1 MRLMVST
8 ETSNTPI
15 LDTVA
20 SEPERQRRSGFLA
33 KMRWEFAEYWFAYL
47 LIFPSFLLLAA
58 LIAYPVANTFI
69 SSFSHVDPIGRV
81 ISFGTLDNF
90 RKLRADPVLGQVLR
104 QTAIYTFTSVGITTV
119 VGFILAL
126 LLNQDFPGRTLAKVL
141 LLLSWAAPLS
151 VTAILWRWIFH
162 GQLGAF
168 NYVLSRLGLIS
179 DYRVWLA
186 EPRTAMAAA
195 IYVEIWSSIPFVT
208 ITLLAGIQSVPREVY
223 DAAKMDGATAW
234 REFWDM
240 TLPLMKAVTFI
251 ATLLSVIY
259 AFNSF
264 TIIWILTKGNPANR
278 TDIIVTYL
286 YKLAFVNL
294 DFGAASALAV
304 FTFAILI
311 VFSIAYSR
319 LYLGRRPG

>member
-1 MRLMVST
+1 MVST
-8 ETSNTPI
+8 GTSNRP
-15 LDTVA
+15 L
-20 SEPERQRRSGFLA
+20 SEEIAAGPAQRRRRGGLQ
-33 KMRWEFAEYWFAYL
+33 RWREEVADYWFAYL
-47 LIFPSFLLLAA
+47 LVLPSFLLITA
-58 LIAYPVANTFI
+58 LIAYPVFNTFV
-69 SSFSHVDPIGRV
+69 SAFSHVDPIGRV
-81 ISFGTLDNF
+81 VSFGTLDNF

-104 QTAIYTFTSVGITTV
+104 QTAIYTFVSVGITTV
-119 VGFILAL
+119 VSFILAL
-126 LLNQDFPGRTLAKVL
+126 ILNQDFPGRTLAKVL

-168 NYVLSRLGLIS
+168 NYVLSELGLIN

-186 EPRTAMAAA
+186 DPTTAMAAA
-195 IYVEIWSSIPFVT
+195 IYVEIWCSIPFVT
-208 ITLLAGIQSVPREVY
+208 VTLLAGIQSVPREVY
-223 DAAKMDGATAW
+223 DAAKMDGANPW

-240 TLPLMKAVTFI
+240 TMPLMKSVTFI

-264 TIIWILTKGNPANR
+264 TIIWIFTKGNPANR

-294 DFGAASALAV
+294 DFGTASALAV

-311 VFSIAYSR
+311 VFSMTYSW

>member
-1 MRLMVST
+1 MVTPGRAVAQPVVTERLAALPQARRGVLT
-8 ETSNTPI
+8 AVRAE
-15 LDTVA
+15 L
-20 SEPERQRRSGFLA
+20 SENRLA
-33 KMRWEFAEYWFAYL
+33 YAL
-47 LIFPSFLLLAA
+47 VLPSFLLLVA
-58 LIAYPVANTFI
+58 LIGYPVVNTFI
-69 SSFSHVDPIGRV
+69 SALSRV
-81 ISFGTLDNF
+81 NPVGNIVSFGTLANYRHLAEDPN
-90 RKLRADPVLGQVLR
+90 LPPVLG
-104 QTAIYTFTSVGITTV
+104 QTAIYTLVSVGFTTV
-119 VGFILAL
+119 VSFILAL

-223 DAAKMDGATAW
+223 DAAKMDGANAW

-264 TIIWILTKGNPANR
+264 TIIWIFTKGNPANR

-304 FTFAILI
+304 LTFGLLM
-311 VFSIAYSR
+311 VFSLTYSR
-319 LYLGRRPG
+319 LYLGRRTG